1 VEEANQENR
10 SKWTPTTWERLRKKR
25 GRSIAHAAKE
35 GCKRA
40 WRLYSPLLPHEKP
53 EPSQTD
59 HRVVVGLAGLQAAI
73 EDGDIALCSLNHA
86 DAVLATRY
94 AVNELNG
101 FAVWLDELAKCCPDA
116 VREVLAECIQGE
128 WKFDADREH
137 SHEVLAALVRNN
149 EKLAYIVHAA
159 ILRLLQIGDPCN
171 DSILKF
177 ALTVLLKVEPPPF
190 QKVAEFAQK
199 RIEQCLP
206 NEAWNLWM
214 CVWLQCDASKAIDKL
229 EEVLNRADGAEQ
241 IMVRLCAG
249 LSNESISS
257 IPVTNNPS
265 YLEPAQLARFIP
277 IAYKYLTLDNDLH
290 RASMVGYSPG
300 SRDHAQELRNSLL
313 ARLSN
318 SESPDAGKYL
328 QFLSNEP
335 IFATIRD
342 YILYLYDKWIEK
354 QAEPVAWEP
363 SDIRAFAKEFETEPK
378 IDTDLFKIL
387 INRLRDIKHHVE
399 KADTSIR
406 QDLHKEDD
414 EIRLR
419 KWFANQLNMR
429 SRKRYVVPQEEEID
443 QRQRPDLRIEN
454 PKVKGPVS
462 VEIKWADKWSI
473 AELYDGLEIQ
483 LMGQYLRD
491 ANARYGVYLLG
502 YIDRKGFWINP
513 DDKRHMNFNEV
524 VQLLEERAKSL
535 AEARPD
541 VQMVTVIG
549 IDFRSRSDSVDLSS
563 P

>member
-1 VEEANQENR
+1 
-10 SKWTPTTWERLRKKR
+10 
-25 GRSIAHAAKE
+25 
-35 GCKRA
+35 
-40 WRLYSPLLPHEKP
+40 
-53 EPSQTD
+53 
-59 HRVVVGLAGLQAAI
+59 
-73 EDGDIALCSLNHA
+73 
-86 DAVLATRY
+86 
-94 AVNELNG
+94 
-101 FAVWLDELAKCCPDA
+101 
-116 VREVLAECIQGE
+116 
-128 WKFDADREH
+128 
-137 SHEVLAALVRNN
+137 
-149 EKLAYIVHAA
+149 
-159 ILRLLQIGDPCN
+159 
-171 DSILKF
+171 
-177 ALTVLLKVEPPPF
+177 
-190 QKVAEFAQK
+190 
-199 RIEQCLP
+199 
-206 NEAWNLWM
+206 
-214 CVWLQCDASKAIDKL
+214 
-229 EEVLNRADGAEQ
+229 
-241 IMVRLCAG
+241 
-249 LSNESISS
+249 
-257 IPVTNNPS
+257 
-265 YLEPAQLARFIP
+265 
-277 IAYKYLTLDNDLH
+277 
-290 RASMVGYSPG
+290 
-300 SRDHAQELRNSLL
+300 
-313 ARLSN
+313 
-318 SESPDAGKYL
+318 
-328 QFLSNEP
+328 
-335 IFATIRD
+335 
-342 YILYLYDKWIEK
+342 
-354 QAEPVAWEP
+354 VAWEP